1 MTNPASALPRTRPEA
16 QPGLYRLP
24 SVQRRPPS
32 AVLRSA
38 VIALTA
44 LLTTVD
50 LFAVQA
56 ILPALAAAYQVSP
69 AAMGTAVNASTFGM
83 ALGGLGVALFSR
95 RIDRRRGAMLSLAVL
110 ALPTALLALAP
121 DLGAFTALRVTQGV
135 CMAAAFTLVLAWLG
149 EHFSAREAAG
159 LFAAYITG
167 NVASNLF
174 GRVISASVADHLGL
188 APNFYVFALLNLAG
202 AALVFAAL
210 RDRCRVGM
218 EMEMPGGDG
227 AASVAPARPAVAVWA
242 EHFRNPPLVAAFAI
256 GFCILFAF
264 IGTYTYVNFVLVQ
277 PPFALGMQTLGFVYF
292 VFLPSIVTTPL
303 AGRAV
308 ARWGARPTLWA
319 SLALAAAGLPL
330 MLSASLVAMLA
341 GLVLVGVGTFL
352 AQATAT
358 GFASRAATTDRGSA
372 SGLYLAS
379 YFLGGLAGA
388 YACGQ
393 AYATTGWP
401 GTVAAIGAA
410 LAAAAAIAIR
420 LKTPAPARAA

>member
-1 MTNPASALPRTRPEA
+1 MQTELPAQAMPRASGAL
-16 QPGLYRLP
+16 
-24 SVQRRPPS
+24 
-32 AVLRSA
+32 LRSA
-38 VIALTA
+38 VVALTA

-56 ILPALAAAYQVSP
+56 ILPALTAAYQVSP

-95 RIDRRRGAMLSLAVL
+95 RIDRRRGAMLSLAIL

-121 DLGAFTALRVTQGV
+121 DLVTFTALRVIQGV
-135 CMAAAFTLVLAWLG
+135 CMAAAFTLVLAYLG
-149 EHFSAREAAG
+149 EHFSARDSAG

-174 GRVISASVADHLGL
+174 GRLISASVADHLGL

-202 AALVFAAL
+202 AVLVFATL
-210 RDRCRVGM
+210 RDRCRMGM
-218 EMEMPGGDG
+218 EME
-227 AASVAPARPAVAVWA
+227 AAPPRSQRAAWA

-256 GFCILFAF
+256 GFCILFTF
-264 IGTYTYVNFVLVQ
+264 IGTYTYVNFVLVR

-308 ARWGARPTLWA
+308 ARIGARPTLWA
-319 SLALAAAGLPL
+319 SLAVAGIGLPL
-330 MLSASLVAMLA
+330 MLSESLAAMLT

-358 GFASRAATTDRGSA
+358 GFASRAATADRGSA

-388 YACGQ
+388 FVCGQ
-393 AYATTGWP
+393 AYAMFGWV
-401 GTVAAIGAA
+401 GTVAAIALS
-410 LAAAAAIAIR
+410 LAAAALLTAR
-420 LKTPAPARAA
+420 LRQG

>member
-1 MTNPASALPRTRPEA
+1 MPVAAALPQTMPRA
-16 QPGLYRLP
+16 SG
-24 SVQRRPPS
+24 
-32 AVLRSA
+32 VLLCSA

-56 ILPALAAAYQVSP
+56 ILPALTAAYQVSP

-95 RIDRRRGAMLSLAVL
+95 RIDRRRGAMLSLAIL

-121 DLGAFTALRVTQGV
+121 DLLIFTALRVTQGV

-174 GRVISASVADHLGL
+174 GRLVSASVADHLGL
-188 APNFYVFALLNLAG
+188 ASNFYVFALLNLAG
-202 AALVFAAL
+202 AALVFATL
-210 RDRCRVGM
+210 RDRCRMGM
-218 EMEMPGGDG
+218 EMEMP
-227 AASVAPARPAVAVWA
+227 AAAAMPAPRASPFAVWR
-242 EHFRNPPLVAAFAI
+242 EHFRNPSLVAAFAI

-264 IGTYTYVNFVLVQ
+264 IGTYTYVNFVLVR
-277 PPFALGMQTLGFVYF
+277 PPFALGMQTLGLVYF
-292 VFLPSIVTTPL
+292 VFLPSIATTPL

-308 ARWGARPTLWA
+308 ARIGARPTLWA
-319 SLALAAAGLPL
+319 SLAIAAVGLPL
-330 MLSASLVAMLA
+330 MLSASLAAMLA

-358 GFASRAATTDRGSA
+358 GFASRAATADRGSA

-379 YFLGGLAGA
+379 YFMGGLAGA
-388 YACGQ
+388 FVCGQ
-393 AYATTGWP
+393 AYAMAGWT
-401 GTVAAIGAA
+401 GTVAAIAA
-410 LAAAAAIAIR
+410 SLAAAALLAVR
-420 LKTPAPARAA
+420 LRTS